1 MFYFIELTGGNKLS
15 GIILTQYEG
24 KIIGPVAKLLGYLME
39 GIFYVLDLI
48 GIPNIGLSIILFTI
62 IIYLLMMPLTI
73 KQQKF
78 SKLSAKMNPELQ
90 AIQAKYKNKK
100 DNDSMMAMN
109 EETRAVYAKYGVSPS
124 GSCVQLLIQMPIL
137 FALYRVI
144 YAMPAYVGKIGD
156 TFRVLA
162 DKIISVDNAEFLQN
176 TGIESI
182 AKNVQMY
189 GKNITEGNIQNGVV
203 DVLNMLSTSDMNT
216 IAEHYGLSDL
226 QFNGEYILSQLN
238 AAGEVVTK
246 GLIDTYN
253 NFLGINIGNSP
264 SFMVSQAW
272 NAEGGIQWLG
282 IIIAFIIP
290 VLAGVT
296 QWINTKLMPQAS
308 DNNSNNRT
316 EQENSMQQSMK
327 MMNTMMPVMSVFFCY
342 TLPAGMGLYWIAGS
356 VVRSIQQIAINKY
369 IDSMDIDAVIKKN
382 EEKYIEK
389 LKKAGIDPK
398 TVNRNATMNT
408 RNVNVNTNKSSMSSK
423 ANVKPMTQEE
433 RDAAMKKST
442 DYYNNNAKPGSIAAK
457 ANMVKQYNEK
467 NNK

>member
-1 MFYFIELTGGNKLS
+1 MS
-15 GIILTQYEG
+15 GIILTQYDG
-24 KIIGPVAKLLGYLME
+24 MIVGPIAKLLGYLME
-39 GIFYVLDLI
+39 GIFTVLDLI

-62 IIYLLMMPLTI
+62 IMYLLMMPLTI

-90 AIQAKYKNKK
+90 AIQNKYKNKK

-124 GSCVQLLIQMPIL
+124 GSCVQLIIQMPVL

-156 TFRVLA
+156 TFKVLA
-162 DKIISVDNAEFLQN
+162 DKIIATDNAAFLQN

-182 AKNVQMY
+182 NKVVQMY
-189 GKNITEGNIQNGVV
+189 GKSITEGNVQNGVI
-203 DVLNMLSTSDMNT
+203 DILNMLSTSDMNT
-216 IAEHYGLSDL
+216 IAEHYGLSQL
-226 QFNGEYILSQLN
+226 QFNGEYILSQLS
-238 AAGEVVTK
+238 ATGEVVTK

-264 SFMVSQAW
+264 SYMVSQGW
-272 NAEGGIQWLG
+272 NAEGGIQWLVV
-282 IIIAFIIP
+282 ISAFIIP
-290 VLAGVT
+290 ILSGLT
-296 QWINTKLMPQAS
+296 QWINTKLMPQA
-308 DNNSNNRT
+308 NSNNNNKT
-316 EQENSMQQSMK
+316 DQQNSMEQSMK
-327 MMNTMMPVMSVFFCY
+327 MMNTMMPIMSMFFCY
-342 TLPAGMGLYWIAGS
+342 TMPAGMGLYWIAGS
-356 VVRSIQQIAINKY
+356 VVRSIQQVAINKY
-369 IDSMDIDAVIKKN
+369 IDKLDIDKLIKKN

-398 TVNRNATMNT
+398 TVNKNATMST
-408 RNVNVNTNKSSMSSK
+408 RNVSTNKPSMNSK
-423 ANVKPMTQEE
+423 ANVNTKTQEQ
-433 RDAAMKKST
+433 RDAAVKKST
-442 DYYNNNAKPGSIAAK
+442 EYYNNNAKPGSIAAK

>member
-1 MFYFIELTGGNKLS
+1 METIKSGGNELS
-15 GIILTQYEG
+15 GIILTQYDG
-24 KIIGPVAKLLGYLME
+24 AIIGPIAKLLGYIME
-39 GIFYVLDLI
+39 GIFFVLDAI
-48 GIPNIGLSIILFTI
+48 GIPNVGLSIILFTVV
-62 IIYLLMMPLTI
+62 IYLLMMPLTI

-90 AIQAKYKNKK
+90 AIQAKYKDKK

-109 EETRAVYAKYGVSPS
+109 AETQAVYAKYGVSPT

-162 DKIISVDNAEFLQN
+162 DKIISVDNGKFLQSSGVE
-176 TGIESI
+176 TITRTVE
-182 AKNVQMY
+182 MY
-189 GKNITEGNIQNGVV
+189 GKGITEGTNVQNGIV
-203 DVLNMLSTSDMNT
+203 DVLNMLSSTDINT
-216 IAEHYGLSDL
+216 VAEHYGLSAL
-226 QFNGEYILSQLN
+226 QFEGEYILSQLN
-238 AAGEVVTK
+238 AAGEVVSR

-264 SFMVSQAW
+264 SYMVSQAW
-272 NAEGGIQWLG
+272 NAENGIQWLG
-282 IIIAFIIP
+282 IIVALIIP
-290 VLAGVT
+290 VLSALT
-296 QWINTKLMPQAS
+296 QWINTKLMPQS
-308 DNNSNNRT
+308 SSTTDNKNKTDTQR
-316 EQENSMQQSMK
+316 SMEQSMK
-327 MMNTMMPVMSVFFCY
+327 MMNTMMPIMSAFFCY

-356 VVRSIQQIAINKY
+356 VVRSIQQVAINKY
-369 IDSMDIDAVIKKN
+369 IDKMDIDALIKKN
-382 EEKYIEK
+382 EAKRDEK
-389 LKKAGIDPK
+389 LRKAGIDPK
-398 TVNRNATMNT
+398 TVNKYANINT
-408 RNVNVNTNKSSMSSK
+408 KNVNSNKPSMSSK